1 MSEKLIKALLSERK
15 GLEAR
20 GLKDR
25 IKAVDEQLKALGY
38 AEKSAPIEVATIEPD
53 VEVAAAPKARRRKAV

>member
-1 MSEKLIKALLSERK
+1 MSEKLINALLVERK
-15 GLEAR
+15 SLEAR

-38 AEKSAPIEVATIEPD
+38 SVKETASIEPQM
-53 VEVAAAPKARRRKAV
+53 ETAAASKPRRRKAD